1 MIKRFLALALLC
13 LGPLAAHA
21 GVTNIDGAELA
32 RLAASGVPVI
42 DIRTADEW
50 AATGVIAGSTLI
62 TYFDENGRS
71 DPPRWLDKV
80 KAVAPAQPVIVICR
94 SGKRSSAATQFLAQQ
109 AGYTTV
115 YNVERGLNA
124 WLGEGRPTVAPAGAV
139 AAVCT
144 LGARC

>member
-1 MIKRFLALALLC
+1 MIKRCLALALLC
-13 LGPLAAHA
+13 FGALAAQA
-21 GVTNIDGAELA
+21 GVTNIDSAELA
-32 RLAASGVPVI
+32 RLAASGVAVV
-42 DIRTADEW
+42 DIRTAGEW
-50 AATGVIAGSTLI
+50 ETTGVIAGSTLI
-62 TYFDENGRS
+62 TYFDEKGRS

-124 WLGEGRPTVAPAGAV
+124 WLDEGRSTVAPATA
-139 AAVCT
+139 ALAVCAR
-144 LGARC
+144 GARC

>member
-13 LGPLAAHA
+13 LGALAARA
-21 GVTNIDGAELA
+21 DVTTIDSAELA

-42 DIRTADEW
+42 DIRTAGEW
-50 AATGVIAGSTLI
+50 TSTGVIPGSKLI

-94 SGKRSSAATQFLAQQ
+94 SGKRSAAATQFLARQ

-124 WLGEGRPTVAPAGAV
+124 WLGEGRPTVAPSS
-139 AAVCT
+139 AALAACAP
-144 LGARC
+144 GARC